1 MTIVVTAVGLSIHTI
16 TSTRCWCDS
25 GMARRTGL
33 RAGHKRPA
41 PKGWPLVLPSVYPCR
56 VMWLDLARVESHLKT
71 RSIGRRLVYLTST
84 HSTMDVARAEAEAGA
99 DHGTAVLAEE
109 QSAGRGRFGRSW
121 VSPSGKNIYLTL
133 LLRPPLDTL
142 RSLSVVGPL
151 AVAEAVEEIA
161 GLATRIKWPNDVVV
175 GGRKLCGVLI
185 ESELSGQEVRYSLVG
200 IGVNVNFDI
209 DEASEIAGIATSVKR
224 ELGRDVSREEVLAT
238 LLNRFEALYED
249 RPAAF
254 SGWRARL
261 ETLGRQ
267 VTVRFREQVY
277 EGVAEDVDAD
287 GNLILRRPDGST
299 LALEAGEVSLRV

>member
-1 MTIVVTAVGLSIHTI
+1 
-16 TSTRCWCDS
+16 
-25 GMARRTGL
+25 
-33 RAGHKRPA
+33 
-41 PKGWPLVLPSVYPCR
+41 
-56 VMWLDLARVESHLKT
+56 MWLNLARVENHLKT
-71 RSIGRRLVYLTST
+71 RSIGRRVVYLTST

-109 QSAGRGRFGRSW
+109 QSSGRGRFGRLW

-133 LLRPPLDTL
+133 LLRPPLDAL
-142 RSLSVVGPL
+142 RSLSLVGPL

-161 GLATRIKWPNDVVV
+161 GLATRIKWPNDVLV

-209 DEASEIAGIATSVKR
+209 DESSEIAGIATSVKR
-224 ELGRDVSREEVLAT
+224 ELGRDVSREEVLAA

-249 RPAAF
+249 RAAAF

-261 ETLGRQ
+261 ETLGRE

-299 LALEAGEVSLRV
+299 LVLEAGEVSLRV

>member
-1 MTIVVTAVGLSIHTI
+1 M
-16 TSTRCWCDS
+16 
-25 GMARRTGL
+25 
-33 RAGHKRPA
+33 
-41 PKGWPLVLPSVYPCR
+41 
-56 VMWLDLARVESHLKT
+56 
-71 RSIGRRLVYLTST
+71 
-84 HSTMDVARAEAEAGA
+84 
-99 DHGTAVLAEE
+99 
-109 QSAGRGRFGRSW
+109 
-121 VSPSGKNIYLTL
+121 SPSGKNIYLTL